1 MDLPTYDDR
10 YVEVGGKKIRY
21 WDQGEGPAVVL
32 VHGLAASVEFW
43 VYNIGALGS
52 PHRVVALDLLGFGRS
67 DKEIGEFSLPY
78 SASFLMDFLDAVGLQ
93 EASLVGNSMGGLVCL
108 QTAVDYPE
116 RVDRL
121 VLVDPAGFGRELNP
135 LLRLWSI
142 PIAGSAVFWLSQRLF
157 PGLREWVYPGSGS
170 ITRAWL
176 LRAAEVLRTPGVR
189 ANAVQVARLGVN
201 LRGQREEL
209 FRDLHDRLPTL
220 TVPTMIIWGDRD
232 PIVPVRHAYVAQKL
246 IANSQVRI
254 IEGCGHLPQMECPED
269 FNELVLNFL
278 TDDRLPAPAKD

>member
-1 MDLPTYDDR
+1 VNPPTYDDR
-10 YVEVGGKKIRY
+10 YVEVGGKKVRY
-21 WDQGEGPAVVL
+21 WDEGEGPAVVL

-52 PHRVVALDLLGFGRS
+52 PRRVIALDLLGFGRS

-108 QTAVDYPE
+108 QTAVDYPA

-142 PIAGSAVFWLSQRLF
+142 PMAGSAVFWLSQQLF
-157 PGLREWVYPGSGS
+157 PGLREWIYPGSGS
-170 ITRAWL
+170 ITKAWL
-176 LRAAEVLRTPGVR
+176 LRAAKVLRTPGVR

-209 FRDLHDRLPTL
+209 FRDLHDRLPSL
-220 TVPTMIIWGDRD
+220 TMPTMIIWGDRD
-232 PIVPVRHAYVAQKL
+232 PIVPVQHAYAANKL
-246 IANSQVRI
+246 IPNSEVRI
-254 IEGCGHLPQMECPED
+254 IEGCGHLPQLERPEE
-269 FNELVLNFL
+269 FNRLVLGFL
-278 TDDRLPAPAKD
+278 AANRSPEPPMD